1 MSQATRRPTAWHRP
15 RRRWL
20 HPEPDDLR
28 EAAHANGAPVTRAE
42 SALRRSGGTLD
53 TLRYVVRAG
62 FVTDLI
68 RLAAWVPRGSQLA

>member
-28 EAAHANGAPVTRAE
+28 GAADANGAPVTRAE
-42 SALRRSGGTLD
+42 SA
-53 TLRYVVRAG
+53 
-62 FVTDLI
+62 I
-68 RLAAWVPRGSQLA
+68 RLW